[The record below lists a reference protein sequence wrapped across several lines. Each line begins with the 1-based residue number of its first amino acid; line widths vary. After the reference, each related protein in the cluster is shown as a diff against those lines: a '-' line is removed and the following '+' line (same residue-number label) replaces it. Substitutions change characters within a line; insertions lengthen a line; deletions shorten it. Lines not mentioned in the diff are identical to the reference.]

1 MSSNICP
8 ICKKT
13 FGRKDGLKRHIVN
26 NACKIY
32 THFCKTCS
40 KGFTTETSMYRH
52 MRKACKIKKHED
64 TDKNEICENID
75 RMKIMFEEKIKEME
89 EKIKEMEE
97 KMKKMEKSNKQ
108 LVNELK
114 EIKHS
119 TKING
124 NNNNNVNNGTV
135 NNTTNNIVIVGHGK
149 EDMSKI
155 DYNDM
160 LKILTKGYDSTIH
173 LTEAVHFNPKYPE
186 FQNIYISNI
195 KDKYALM
202 YDGEKWILITK
213 EDLIDKIYNNKKN
226 YIEDNLEKYVES
238 LPKIYVNSLNR
249 WLNTDETDPRI
260 TKIKND
266 IKILLYNSRKLPMN
280 TDNQIQNKIKQSIK
294 KISDKPNIKKVI
306 VDDTCDS
313 VCSDESNESDNSN
326 ESIVFAK
333 SKPYIKK
340 K

>member
-1 MSSNICP
+1 
-8 ICKKT
+8 
-13 FGRKDGLKRHIVN
+13 
-26 NACKIY
+26 
-32 THFCKTCS
+32 
-40 KGFTTETSMYRH
+40 

>member
-1 MSSNICP
+1 MSSNICNT
-8 ICKKT
+8 CKKT
-13 FGRKDGLKRHIVN
+13 FGRKDGLKRHIDN

-32 THFCKTCS
+32 THFCKVCS

-64 TDKNEICENID
+64 TDKNDISLNID
-75 RMKIMFEEKIKEME
+75 RMKLMFEEKL
-89 EKIKEMEE
+89 KEMEE
-97 KMKKMEKSNKQ
+97 KMEKMEKSNKQ

-155 DYNDM
+155 DYEDM
-160 LKILTKGYDSTIH
+160 VKILKNGYDSTIH

-195 KDKYALM
+195 KDKYAMM

-213 EDLIDKIYNNKKN
+213 EKLIDNIYNNKKN

-238 LPKIYVNSLNR
+238 LPKIYVKSLNR
-249 WLNTDETDPRI
+249 WLDTDETDPRI
-260 TKIKND
+260 TQIKND

-280 TDNQIQNKIKQSIK
+280 TDIQIQNKIKHPIK
-294 KISDKPNIKKVI
+294 KISNKPNIKKVI
-306 VDDTCDS
+306 IDDTDES
-313 VCSDESNESDNSN
+313 VFSDESENSN
-326 ESIVFAK
+326 KSIIFAK
-333 SKPYIKK
+333 SKPYIKNK
-340 K
+340 